1 METLESTIILGN
13 TLYAWLIAVAYVVG
27 SVAISRIVYFIFK
40 SRFRKWAAKTET
52 DLDDNIVDAIEDP
65 ISISIVLL
73 GFWMAFSY
81 LEVDSGGDFI
91 STMFGVAIVMLFTWL
106 ASRVVN
112 TLINYLF
119 LKLANNQNGSIVND
133 MAPILK
139 KTLSGSIWALGIIM
153 AISNAGHDVGALIA
167 GLGIG
172 GIALAMA
179 AKDFVAN
186 IFGGITIFIDSPFR
200 VGDRVKVSGID
211 GTVIEIGIRTTRI
224 NTLEG
229 RTVTI
234 PNNQFTNTV
243 VENVTTEPSRKV
255 RISLGLTYDT
265 APENIQLALDTLKKI
280 VDGHPHTQE
289 DVTVWFESFG
299 DFSLNVNCNYYVNKK
314 GHWANTPGEINLA
327 ILTEFNALKLDFA
340 FPTST
345 VIIDK

>member
-13 TLYAWLIAVAYVVG
+13 SLYAWLIASAIIVG
-27 SVAISRIVYFIFK
+27 SLVIARIVYFIFK
-40 SRFRKWAAKTET
+40 KIFSKWASKTET
-52 DLDDNIVDAIEDP
+52 KLDDNVVDAIEEP
-65 ISISIVLL
+65 ISIAVVLI
-73 GFWMAFSY
+73 GFRIAYSH
-81 LEVDSGGDFI
+81 LEFDTGGEFI
-91 STMFGVAIVMLFTWL
+91 SNMFGVAVVLLFTWL
-106 ASRVVN
+106 TSRVVN
-112 TLINYLF
+112 TIINHVF
-119 LKLANNQNGSIVND
+119 MKLTNTQNGSIVND
-133 MAPILK
+133 MEPILK
-139 KTLSGSIWALGIIM
+139 KTLSYGIWAIGFIM
-153 AISNAGHDVGALIA
+153 AISNAGYDVGALIA

-172 GIALAMA
+172 GIAMAMA

-243 VENVTTEPSRKV
+243 VENVTAEPSRKV

-265 APENIQLALDTLKKI
+265 TPENIQLALDTLKKI
-280 VDGHPHTQE
+280 VDGHIHTEE
-289 DVTVWFESFG
+289 DVTVWFDAFG
-299 DFSLNVNCNYYVNKK
+299 DFSLNVNCNYYINKQ
-314 GHWANTPGEINLA
+314 GHWANTPSEINLS

-345 VIIDK
+345 IIVDK

>member
-1 METLESTIILGN
+1 METLESTFFLGN
-13 TLYAWLIAVAYVVG
+13 SLHTWLIAIAYVAG
-27 SVAISRIVYFIFK
+27 SIVLARIIYFIFK
-40 SRFRKWAAKTET
+40 KIFSKWASKTET
-52 DLDDNIVDAIEDP
+52 ELDDNVVDAIEEP
-65 ISISIVLL
+65 ISISVVLL
-73 GFWMAFSY
+73 GFWLAY
-81 LEVDSGGDFI
+81 THLEIENGGEFI
-91 STMFGVAIVMLFTWL
+91 SNMFGVAVVLLFTWL

-112 TLINYLF
+112 TFINHVF
-119 LKLANNQNGSIVND
+119 TKLAESKNGSIVND

-139 KTLSGSIWALGIIM
+139 KTLSSGIWALGFIM
-153 AISNAGHDVGALIA
+153 AISSAGHDVGALIA

-224 NTLEG
+224 KTLEG

-243 VENVTTEPSRKV
+243 VENVTAEPSRKV
-255 RISLGLTYDT
+255 RISLGMTYDT
-265 APENIQLALDTLKKI
+265 TPENIQLAIDTIKKI
-280 VDGHPHTQE
+280 VDSHPHIEE
-289 DVTVWFESFG
+289 DYTVWFDSFG
-299 DFSLNVNCNYYVNKK
+299 DFSLNINCNYYINKQ
-314 GHWANTPGEINLA
+314 GHWANTPSEINLS
-327 ILTEFNALKLDFA
+327 ILSEFNNLKLDFA

-345 VIIDK
+345 IIVDK